1 MFKVRASL
9 LFAIMS
15 FLIVIIAGLL
25 KDVRFVTIVWRS
37 LLAFLVAGGLAYLT
51 VFVLEFKGIIDFD
64 KLDYEETLQ
73 EIDEEIEE
81 NKDETEGE
89 EGEAE
94 EETESAEQAESGGF
108 APLNTDK
115 IERVAS

>member
-9 LFAIMS
+9 LFAIIS

-25 KDVRFVTIVWRS
+25 KDVRFVTIFWRS

-51 VFVLEFKGIIDFD
+51 VFVLEFKGVIDFD
-64 KLDYEETLQ
+64 KLDYEEKLR
-73 EIDEEIEE
+73 EIDEDIEE
-81 NKDETEGE
+81 EKEEAEE
-89 EGEAE
+89 EGETE
-94 EETESAEQAESGGF
+94 EETESAEQEEGGGF